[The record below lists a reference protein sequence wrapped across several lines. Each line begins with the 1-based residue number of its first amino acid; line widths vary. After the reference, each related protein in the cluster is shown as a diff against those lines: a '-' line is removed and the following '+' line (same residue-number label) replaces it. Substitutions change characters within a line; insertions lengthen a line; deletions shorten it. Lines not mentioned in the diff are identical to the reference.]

1 MLRAVYDAVVEINCG
16 TRARSQLVQLLFAHS
31 SSAPSSMRPTPHNP
45 VQSAPSSD
53 AASGRSSSGSDSATP
68 LIYRCHVG
76 VLPLWVLV
84 ELIGKRWV
92 MWPERRVL
100 VHCANGEEDGY
111 GRDYLLFF
119 SVGPTLGLV
128 HKPVVV
134 SMKDFCF
141 GWTGG
146 NTIITHIREEVKQLR
161 EGHKG
166 AHFDAILEFNIDGI
180 QGCCNQRWVV
190 IAGVRKSTNESGLFV
205 CKVDNT
211 QLDSC
216 WNVMKYPWANSVRF
230 FGSSEF
236 DFESDVL
243 EVIFTEERG
252 TDKFWCVVHINLNC
266 ESGSNPLRVI
276 GECNLSQV
284 GIAEWCL
291 PKPLVDRRSH
301 YPSLIYYFL
310 LGETGREA
318 KVLVLD
324 TGQVVTL
331 IEGTTHSAKNKHVV
345 QAVDETHLSLTK
357 TGENGTTTS
366 VYSLSELISS
376 ATSLPPP
383 PHSAAEVS
391 SSCFDKVTPIH
402 VHHFEPESVVAVG
415 CGIVTSSSQLSPWHQ
430 SPEPK
435 RPRLSK
441 KRDTLR
447 PFSFNPPRVLMSHEF
462 IDATTGTVLFT
473 VKQAD
478 NDTNL
483 LPVYIQPVPF
493 HNPLG

>member
-53 AASGRSSSGSDSATP
+53 AASGRSPYGSDSATP

-100 VHCANGEEDGY
+100 VHCANDEEDGY

-134 SMKDFCF
+134 SMKDFCI

-146 NTIITHIREEVKQLR
+146 NTIITHIWEEVKQLR
-161 EGHKG
+161 VRSEVQQEDSVVRPESTKNEGEGHQG
-166 AHFDAILEFNIDGI
+166 AHFDAILEFNISGI

-205 CKVDNT
+205 CKVENT
-211 QLDSC
+211 ELDSC
-216 WNVMKYPWANSVRF
+216 WNVMKYPWWPNSVRF

-236 DFESDVL
+236 DFESDVV

-252 TDKFWCVVHINLNC
+252 TDKFLCVVHINLNC

-284 GIAEWCL
+284 GIEAWRL
-291 PKPLVDRRSH
+291 RQPLVDRRS
-301 YPSLIYYFL
+301 
-310 LGETGREA
+310 
-318 KVLVLD
+318 
-324 TGQVVTL
+324 
-331 IEGTTHSAKNKHVV
+331 
-345 QAVDETHLSLTK
+345 
-357 TGENGTTTS
+357 
-366 VYSLSELISS
+366 
-376 ATSLPPP
+376 
-383 PHSAAEVS
+383 
-391 SSCFDKVTPIH
+391 
-402 VHHFEPESVVAVG
+402 
-415 CGIVTSSSQLSPWHQ
+415 
-430 SPEPK
+430 
-435 RPRLSK
+435 
-441 KRDTLR
+441 
-447 PFSFNPPRVLMSHEF
+447 
-462 IDATTGTVLFT
+462 
-473 VKQAD
+473 
-478 NDTNL
+478 
-483 LPVYIQPVPF
+483 
-493 HNPLG
+493 